1 MKKVCAEDF
10 LGKVTKGKY
19 FKRKEYKFIILD
31 NSGGVAL
38 FGEEGHY
45 RLPVLEEYADYITI
59 DNVEAEINSKLMD
72 ICEERSEEKVKNE
85 LEVYVAKVNK
95 KDDVNV
101 KWVRPE
107 EALMILSRYKK
118 NINEYEYNRKFEILS
133 DENILR
139 EYIIKYLY

>member
-1 MKKVCAEDF
+1 MKKICDDDF
-10 LGKVTKGKY
+10 GGKVTKGK
-19 FKRKEYKFIILD
+19 FDKKKEYKFIILD

-38 FGEEGHY
+38 FGDEGNY

-59 DNVEAEINSKLMD
+59 DNVEAEINSKLMN
-72 ICEERSEEKVKNE
+72 IFEERSEEKIKKE

-95 KDDVNV
+95 KDDINV

-107 EALMILSRYKK
+107 EALMTVSRYKK
-118 NINEYEYNRKFEILS
+118 NIDELEYDRKFEILS

-139 EYIIKYLY
+139 EYIIKYIY